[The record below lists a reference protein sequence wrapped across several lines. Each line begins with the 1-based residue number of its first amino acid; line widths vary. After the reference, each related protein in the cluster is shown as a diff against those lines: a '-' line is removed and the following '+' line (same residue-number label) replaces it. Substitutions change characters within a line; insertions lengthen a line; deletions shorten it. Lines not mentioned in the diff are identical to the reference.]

1 MKVKRLKDLLKSSL
15 KYGLPES
22 GFSEDEVPLNKEKIR
37 YIRITDIQNDTIIN
51 TSSRYLYDIND
62 SHILNKNDIL
72 FARSGA
78 TVGKT
83 YIFDHYEK
91 STYAGYLIKL
101 TLNSKNNPKYVYYY
115 LNSFD
120 YWKQIKEKQTSSTIE
135 NVNSNILKNIFI
147 TVHPKDYQDKIAK
160 FLDENCSKIDTEI
173 SLLEKK
179 SALLE
184 EYKQSLIFETVTKG
198 LDKNAKMKD
207 SGVDWIGEIPEHWK
221 IKRVLDY
228 FNGLKQITKAGR
240 TDVLSLT
247 LNGVVE
253 KDIDN
258 LKGLN
263 PQSYDT
269 YQIFK
274 KNDLVFKLID
284 LENYKTSR
292 VGLVFKD
299 GIMSSAY
306 IRLEPKNNTNIDY
319 TYYQFFDLYNRGI
332 FNYLGGNG
340 VRSNLTKKD
349 LLKLP
354 LIIPPLEEQK
364 NISLFLKEELKK
376 IDETVNLIYKK
387 LDLLKEYKQSLI
399 HEAVTGQ
406 LEI

>member
-22 GFSEDEVPLNKEKIR
+22 GLSEDEVPLNKEKIR

-160 FLDENCSKIDTEI
+160 FLDENCSKINTEI

-179 SALLE
+179 SKLLE

-207 SGVDWIGEIPEHWK
+207 SGVEWIGEIPEHWNV
-221 IKRVLDY
+221 KR
-228 FNGLKQITKAGR
+228 LK
-240 TDVLSLT
+240 
-247 LNGVVE
+247 
-253 KDIDN
+253 KDI
-258 LKGLN
+258 K
-263 PQSYDT
+263 Y
-269 YQIFK
+269 
-274 KNDLVFKLID
+274 
-284 LENYKTSR
+284 
-292 VGLVFKD
+292 
-299 GIMSSAY
+299 
-306 IRLEPKNNTNIDY
+306 
-319 TYYQFFDLYNRGI
+319 
-332 FNYLGGNG
+332 
-340 VRSNLTKKD
+340 
-349 LLKLP
+349 LKLP
-354 LIIPPLEEQK
+354 KAKLNSSHYLEIGDINIYENSYDILGKDKLSVDNARICPENVILMSTVRPNRGAITITKYKHPISNAFCPLKGHKYWFYFVKCKGFLNEIIKLNMDTTYPTCKDIHIINQSVCIPSLQEKNEIVYFLEKEIPNIDK
-364 NISLFLKEELKK
+364 NI
-376 IDETVNLIYKK
+376 NLINRKIE
-387 LDLLKEYKQSLI
+387 LLKEYKQSLI